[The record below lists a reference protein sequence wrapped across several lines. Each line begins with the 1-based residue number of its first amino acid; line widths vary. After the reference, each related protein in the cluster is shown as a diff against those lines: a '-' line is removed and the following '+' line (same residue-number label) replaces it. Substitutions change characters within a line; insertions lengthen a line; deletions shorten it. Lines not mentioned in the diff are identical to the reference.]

1 MKRVVLVATLF
12 LVLVIAAGSSHVFAL
27 EQNPEIGKLQI
38 ADESVNPE
46 SDYNYIL
53 KRMKEK
59 FILMFLSFSVDKK
72 ANYYT
77 KLVNVRLAELKH
89 VVSNKDIANIQ
100 TSSQRYF
107 STAGQLEQY
116 LLKNNLSNTKGLAK
130 DLFTSHISKLE
141 VLRDTYSYDTS
152 EYRFIQDDINYL
164 KSYISD
170 LSF

>member
-1 MKRVVLVATLF
+1 MKRVITILF
-12 LVLVIAAGSSHVFAL
+12 LCLALFITAGSFQAFAL
-27 EQNPEIGKLQI
+27 EQNQGISKLQI
-38 ADESVNPE
+38 VDESVNPG
-46 SDYNYIL
+46 SDYNFIL
-53 KRMKEK
+53 KRLKEK
-59 FILMFLSFSVDKK
+59 LILMFLSVSVNKK
-72 ANYYT
+72 ANYYM
-77 KLVNVRLAELKH
+77 KLVDVRLAELKY

-116 LLKNNLSNTKGLAK
+116 LLKNNLSNIKGLAK
-130 DLFTSHISKLE
+130 DLFTSHRSKLE
-141 VLRDTYSYDTS
+141 ALRDSYPYDTS